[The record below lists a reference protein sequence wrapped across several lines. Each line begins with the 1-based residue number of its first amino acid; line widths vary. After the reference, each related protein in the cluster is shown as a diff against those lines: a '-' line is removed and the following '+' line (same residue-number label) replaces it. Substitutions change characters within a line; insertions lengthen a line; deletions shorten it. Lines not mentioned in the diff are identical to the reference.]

1 MKSLVLVLLGVVG
14 YHLYANASD
23 REQLVYTLQSTVS
36 SSAKFVA
43 DTTKPALVE
52 QLKNR

>member
-1 MKSLVLVLLGVVG
+1 MKSIVLVLLGVVG

-23 REQLVYTLQSTVS
+23 REQLVYTVQSTVS

-43 DTTKPALVE
+43 DTTRPALIE
-52 QLKNR
+52 QVKNY